1 MSRGAPRGRRKAPG
15 GGYSERRVKTRWI
28 RAPGAPKR
36 AKNAYDRGTPHG
48 AVGKDFSPRDS
59 WALHPGPRAAK
70 LRVWGP
76 FWRNLAGSAPGNA
89 PWAVG
94 ENFCPTGS
102 GGGPGARFARPGGEF
117 GRNPRVFPSRP
128 AGSGAP
134 KPPIPGRRRG
144 RRGRPGPKGRPEW
157 RRKRHGAPGSPRGEH
172 RVGASHALAPQVA
185 PQGAQSPASPRGEH
199 RVGASHPL
207 AREPKRSLVLSQGS
221 PFPGAYARTP
231 AERVPARA
239 RAARAGN
246 HPDRWAGQARAQE
259 VQRTEAE
266 MVRGAQRCG
275 RDQGLRS

>member
-1 MSRGAPRGRRKAPG
+1 M
-15 GGYSERRVKTRWI
+15 
-28 RAPGAPKR
+28 
-36 AKNAYDRGTPHG
+36 PHG
-48 AVGKDFSPRDS
+48 
-59 WALHPGPRAAK
+59 LM
-70 LRVWGP
+70 
-76 FWRNLAGSAPGNA
+76 
-89 PWAVG
+89 
-94 ENFCPTGS
+94 
-102 GGGPGARFARPGGEF
+102 GGPGARFARPGGEF

-134 KPPIPGRRRG
+134 KSPIPGRRRG

-157 RRKRHGAPGSPRGEH
+157 PRKRHGAPGSPRGEH

-231 AERVPARA
+231 AERVPGRA

>member
-1 MSRGAPRGRRKAPG
+1 M
-15 GGYSERRVKTRWI
+15 
-28 RAPGAPKR
+28 
-36 AKNAYDRGTPHG
+36 PHG
-48 AVGKDFSPRDS
+48 
-59 WALHPGPRAAK
+59 
-70 LRVWGP
+70 LR
-76 FWRNLAGSAPGNA
+76 
-89 PWAVG
+89 
-94 ENFCPTGS
+94 
-102 GGGPGARFARPGGEF
+102 GGPGAQFARPGGEF

-134 KPPIPGRRRG
+134 KTPIPGRRRG

-157 RRKRHGAPGSPRGEH
+157 PRKRHGAPGSPRGEH

-246 HPDRWAGQARAQE
+246 HPERWAGQARAQE

>member
-1 MSRGAPRGRRKAPG
+1 MGPWGRIFPRRISGRPARAPGPPNCGFWALSGGTWPDPRLGTPRGPSGRIFARRPQGGSGRPVRAPG
-15 GGYSERRVKTRWI
+15 GRI
-28 RAPGAPKR
+28 RPESTCFPVAPGRLRGPETPHSGPTPGAPGAAGPER
-36 AKNAYDRGTPHG
+36 A
-48 AVGKDFSPRDS
+48 
-59 WALHPGPRAAK
+59 
-70 LRVWGP
+70 
-76 FWRNLAGSAPGNA
+76 
-89 PWAVG
+89 
-94 ENFCPTGS
+94 
-102 GGGPGARFARPGGEF
+102 
-117 GRNPRVFPSRP
+117 PRVAPQEARSPS
-128 AGSGAP
+128 
-134 KPPIPGRRRG
+134 
-144 RRGRPGPKGRPEW
+144 
-157 RRKRHGAPGSPRGEH
+157 SPRGEH

-221 PFPGAYARTP
+221 PFPGDYARTP

>member
-1 MSRGAPRGRRKAPG
+1 M
-15 GGYSERRVKTRWI
+15 
-28 RAPGAPKR
+28 
-36 AKNAYDRGTPHG
+36 PHG
-48 AVGKDFSPRDS
+48 
-59 WALHPGPRAAK
+59 
-70 LRVWGP
+70 LR
-76 FWRNLAGSAPGNA
+76 
-89 PWAVG
+89 
-94 ENFCPTGS
+94 
-102 GGGPGARFARPGGEF
+102 GGPGARFARPGGEF

-134 KPPIPGRRRG
+134 KSPIPGRRRG

-157 RRKRHGAPGSPRGEH
+157 PRKRHGAPGSPRGEH

-221 PFPGAYARTP
+221 PFPGAYARPP

-275 RDQGLRS
+275 KDQGLRS

>member
-1 MSRGAPRGRRKAPG
+1 M
-15 GGYSERRVKTRWI
+15 
-28 RAPGAPKR
+28 
-36 AKNAYDRGTPHG
+36 PHG
-48 AVGKDFSPRDS
+48 
-59 WALHPGPRAAK
+59 
-70 LRVWGP
+70 LR
-76 FWRNLAGSAPGNA
+76 
-89 PWAVG
+89 
-94 ENFCPTGS
+94 
-102 GGGPGARFARPGGEF
+102 GGPGARLARPGGEF

-157 RRKRHGAPGSPRGEH
+157 PRKRHGAPASPRGEH
-172 RVGASHALAPQVA
+172 RVVASRPLAPQVA

-207 AREPKRSLVLSQGS
+207 AREPKRSMVLSQGS

-231 AERVPARA
+231 AERVPASA
-239 RAARAGN
+239 RTARAGN
-246 HPDRWAGQARAQE
+246 HPDRWGGKARAQE

-275 RDQGLRS
+275 RDQGLRR